1 MTEIP
6 KFKINQIQIHEIP
19 IWKFNNP
26 VVNYINK
33 VEIHEIPIWKTDVP
47 ILNNISKP
55 IVDIPGCVRV
65 HRNNLTSL
73 IDSDNDEYGTYTEC
87 GNFSIPSF
95 EPLQYN
101 PNEFVYTQSETPQNQ
116 EQEFVQPTVEPPK
129 YEPKKK
135 KDDPLFVAC
144 PGKKDQRVGDYRN
157 EFKLERVIGHER
169 SEDGTECITLYES
182 TKFIE
187 QYIPN
192 PPQLV
197 STAVIA
203 TVAASTPLLLNII
216 KPLVKNLFKKLTKKK
231 KDVE

>member
-1 MTEIP
+1 MPTIDIP
-6 KFKINQIQIHEIP
+6 RFD
-19 IWKFNNP
+19 
-26 VVNYINK
+26 INK
-33 VEIHEIPIWKTDVP
+33 VEIHEIPVWKTD
-47 ILNNISKP
+47 IQTLNNISKP

-73 IDSDNDEYGTYTEC
+73 IDNDKDEYGTYTEC

-116 EQEFVQPTVEPPK
+116 EQEFVQPTIEPPK

-135 KDDPLFVAC
+135 KDDSLFVEC
-144 PGKKDQRVGDYRN
+144 PGPNDQRVGQYAS
-157 EFKLERVIGHER
+157 EFKLERVVGHKR
-169 SEDGTECITLYES
+169 SEDGSKCITLYEDV
-182 TKFIE
+182 KFIE

-192 PPQLV
+192 PPQLI

-203 TVAASTPLLLNII
+203 TVAASTPLLLNIV
-216 KPLVKNLFKKLTKKK
+216 KPLVKNLIKKLTKKK

>member
-1 MTEIP
+1 MPSIDIP
-6 KFKINQIQIHEIP
+6 RFD
-19 IWKFNNP
+19 
-26 VVNYINK
+26 INK
-33 VEIHEIPIWKTDVP
+33 VEIHEIPVWKTD
-47 ILNNISKP
+47 IQTLNNISKP

-73 IDSDNDEYGTYTEC
+73 IDSDKDEYGTYTEC

-101 PNEFVYTQSETPQNQ
+101 PNEFVYTQSETPTNQ
-116 EQEFVQPTVEPPK
+116 EQEFVQPTVEPPR

-135 KDDPLFVAC
+135 KDDPFFVAC

-203 TVAASTPLLLNII
+203 TVAASTPLLLNIV
-216 KPLVKNLFKKLTKKK
+216 KPLIKNLIKKLTKKK
-231 KDVE
+231 NDVK

>member
-1 MTEIP
+1 MHTID
-6 KFKINQIQIHEIP
+6 ISRIS
-19 IWKFNNP
+19 
-26 VVNYINK
+26 INK
-33 VEIHEIPIWKTDVP
+33 VQIHKIPVWKTE
-47 ILNNISKP
+47 IQRLNNISKP

-73 IDSDNDEYGTYTEC
+73 IDSDKDEYGTYTEC

-101 PNEFVYTQSETPQNQ
+101 PNEFVYTESETPQNQ
-116 EQEFVQPTVEPPK
+116 EQEFVEPTSKDIK
-129 YEPKKK
+129 YEPKDD

-169 SEDGTECITLYES
+169 SEDGSECITLYEDV
-182 TKFIE
+182 KFIE

-192 PPQLV
+192 PPQLI

-203 TVAASTPLLLNII
+203 TVAASTPLLLNIV
-216 KPLVKNLFKKLTKKK
+216 KPLVKNVIKKLTKKK
-231 KDVE
+231 NNKK

>member
-1 MTEIP
+1 MEIP
-6 KFKINQIQIHEIP
+6 RFD
-19 IWKFNNP
+19 
-26 VVNYINK
+26 INK
-33 VEIHEIPIWKTDVP
+33 VEIHEIPVWNTD
-47 ILNNISKP
+47 IQTLNNISKP
-55 IVDIPGCVRV
+55 IVDIPGCVTV

-73 IDSDNDEYGTYTEC
+73 IDSDKDEYGTYTEC

-116 EQEFVQPTVEPPK
+116 EQEFVQPTVESPK

-169 SEDGTECITLYES
+169 SEDGSECITLYEDV
-182 TKFIE
+182 KFIE

-192 PPQLV
+192 PPQLI
-197 STAVIA
+197 STAAIA
-203 TVAASTPLLLNII
+203 TVAASTPLLLNIV
-216 KPLVKNLFKKLTKKK
+216 KPLVKNLIKKLTKKK

>member
-1 MTEIP
+1 MPTIEIP
-6 KFKINQIQIHEIP
+6 KID
-19 IWKFNNP
+19 
-26 VVNYINK
+26 INK
-33 VEIHEIPIWKTDVP
+33 IKIHEIPIWKTD
-47 ILNNISKP
+47 IQKLNNISKP

-73 IDSDNDEYGTYTEC
+73 IDSDKDEYGTYTEC

-101 PNEFVYTQSETPQNQ
+101 PNEFVYTQSETPANQ
-116 EQEFVQPTVEPPK
+116 EQEFVEPTTKDIK
-129 YEPKKK
+129 YEPKKN
-135 KDDPLFVAC
+135 KDDPIFVEC

-169 SEDGTECITLYES
+169 SEDGSECITLYENV
-182 TKFIE
+182 KFIE

-203 TVAASTPLLLNII
+203 TVAASTPLLLNIV
-216 KPLVKNLFKKLTKKK
+216 KPLVKNIIKKLTKKK
-231 KDVE
+231 KKTSS

>member
-1 MTEIP
+1 MSKIPQININEI
-6 KFKINQIQIHEIP
+6 
-19 IWKFNNP
+19 
-26 VVNYINK
+26 
-33 VEIHEIPIWKTDVP
+33 EIHKIPIWKTD
-47 ILNNISKP
+47 IQTLNNISKP

-73 IDSDNDEYGTYTEC
+73 IDSDKDEYGTYTEC

-101 PNEFVYTQSETPQNQ
+101 PNEFVYTQSETPKNQ

-135 KDDPLFVAC
+135 EDEPLFVPC
-144 PGKKDQRVGDYRN
+144 PGPNDQRVGQYAS

-169 SEDGTECITLYES
+169 SEDGSKCITLYEDV
-182 TKFIE
+182 KFIE

-197 STAVIA
+197 STAAIA
-203 TVAASTPLLLNII
+203 TVAATTPLLLNIV

-231 KDVE
+231 NKVE

>member
-1 MTEIP
+1 MPSIDIP
-6 KFKINQIQIHEIP
+6 RFD
-19 IWKFNNP
+19 
-26 VVNYINK
+26 INK
-33 VEIHEIPIWKTDVP
+33 VEIHEIPVWKTD
-47 ILNNISKP
+47 IQTLNNISKP

-73 IDSDNDEYGTYTEC
+73 IDSDKDEYGTYTEC

-95 EPLQYN
+95 EPLEYN
-101 PNEFVYTQSETPQNQ
+101 PNEFKYTQAETANKT
-116 EQEFVQPTVEPPK
+116 EEFVPPTVEPPK

-135 KDDPLFVAC
+135 EEKPLYDEC
-144 PGKKDQRVGDYRN
+144 PGPHDQRVGQYAS
-157 EFKLERVIGHER
+157 EFKLERVIGHKR
-169 SEDGTECITLYES
+169 SEDGSKCITLYEDV
-182 TKFIE
+182 KFIE

-203 TVAASTPLLLNII
+203 TVAASTPLLLNIV
-216 KPLVKNLFKKLTKKK
+216 KPLVKNLIKKLTKKK

>member
-1 MTEIP
+1 MTY
-6 KFKINQIQIHEIP
+6 QII
-19 IWKFNNP
+19 K
-26 VVNYINK
+26 INK
-33 VEIHEIPIWKTDVP
+33 VEIHEIPVWKTD
-47 ILNNISKP
+47 IQTLNNISKP

-73 IDSDNDEYGTYTEC
+73 IDSEKDEYGTYTEC

-135 KDDPLFVAC
+135 KDEVLFVEC
-144 PGKKDQRVGDYRN
+144 PGPKDQRVGQYAS
-157 EFKLERVIGHER
+157 EFKLERVIGHKR
-169 SEDGTECITLYES
+169 SEDGSECITLYEDV
-182 TKFIE
+182 KFIE

-192 PPQLV
+192 PPQLI

-203 TVAASTPLLLNII
+203 TVAASTPLLLNIV
-216 KPLVKNLFKKLTKKK
+216 KPLIKNLIKN
-231 KDVE
+231 

>member
-1 MTEIP
+1 MPTIDISNIS
-6 KFKINQIQIHEIP
+6 INEVKIHEIP
-19 IWKFNNP
+19 
-26 VVNYINK
+26 V
-33 VEIHEIPIWKTDVP
+33 WKTD
-47 ILNNISKP
+47 IQTLNNISKP

-73 IDSDNDEYGTYTEC
+73 IDSDKDEYGTYTEC

-116 EQEFVQPTVEPPK
+116 EQEFVQPTIEPPK
-129 YEPKKK
+129 YEPKKN
-135 KDDPLFVAC
+135 KDEVLFVAC

-203 TVAASTPLLLNII
+203 TVAASTPLLLNIV
-216 KPLVKNLFKKLTKKK
+216 KPLVKNIIKKLTKKK
-231 KDVE
+231 DKVK

>member
-1 MTEIP
+1 MPTIDIP
-6 KFKINQIQIHEIP
+6 NIN
-19 IWKFNNP
+19 
-26 VVNYINK
+26 INK
-33 VEIHEIPIWKTDVP
+33 VEIHEIPVWKTD
-47 ILNNISKP
+47 IQTLNNISKP

-73 IDSDNDEYGTYTEC
+73 IDSDKDEYGTYTEC

-129 YEPKKK
+129 YEPKKS
-135 KDDPLFVAC
+135 KDDVLFVAC

-203 TVAASTPLLLNII
+203 TVAASTPLLLNIV

>member
-1 MTEIP
+1 MPTIEIP
-6 KFKINQIQIHEIP
+6 RFD
-19 IWKFNNP
+19 
-26 VVNYINK
+26 INK
-33 VEIHEIPIWKTDVP
+33 VEIHKIPIWKTEVP

-73 IDSDNDEYGTYTEC
+73 IDSDKDEYGTYTEC

-116 EQEFVQPTVEPPK
+116 EQEFVQPTVEQPK

-135 KDDPLFVAC
+135 KYDPLFVAC
-144 PGKKDQRVGDYRN
+144 PGPNDQRVGQYAS
-157 EFKLERVIGHER
+157 EFKLERVIGHKR
-169 SEDGTECITLYES
+169 SEDGSKCITLYEDV
-182 TKFIE
+182 KFIE

-192 PPQLV
+192 PPQLI

-203 TVAASTPLLLNII
+203 TVAASTPLLLNIV
-216 KPLVKNLFKKLTKKK
+216 KPLVKNLIKKLTKKK
-231 KDVE
+231 KDVK

>member
-1 MTEIP
+1 MPTIDIP
-6 KFKINQIQIHEIP
+6 RFD
-19 IWKFNNP
+19 
-26 VVNYINK
+26 INK
-33 VEIHEIPIWKTDVP
+33 VEIHEIPVWKTNVP
-47 ILNNISKP
+47 ILSNISKP

-73 IDSDNDEYGTYTEC
+73 IDSDKDEYGTYTEC

-95 EPLQYN
+95 KPLQYN
-101 PNEFVYTQSETPQNQ
+101 HNEFVYTQSETPQNQ
-116 EQEFVQPTVEPPK
+116 EQEFVQPTVEPPR

-135 KDDPLFVAC
+135 KDDPLFVEC

-157 EFKLERVIGHER
+157 EFKLERVIGHKR

-192 PPQLV
+192 PPQRV

-203 TVAASTPLLLNII
+203 TVAASTPLLLNIV
-216 KPLVKNLFKKLTKKK
+216 KPLVKNLIKKLTKKK
-231 KDVE
+231 KDV

>member
-1 MTEIP
+1 MPTIDIP
-6 KFKINQIQIHEIP
+6 RIN
-19 IWKFNNP
+19 
-26 VVNYINK
+26 INK
-33 VEIHEIPIWKTDVP
+33 VEVHEIPLWKTD
-47 ILNNISKP
+47 IQTLNNISKP

-73 IDSDNDEYGTYTEC
+73 IDSDKDEYGTYTEC

-101 PNEFVYTQSETPQNQ
+101 PNEFVYTESETPTNQ

-203 TVAASTPLLLNII
+203 TVAASTPLLLNIV
-216 KPLVKNLFKKLTKKK
+216 KPLIKNLIKKLTKKK
-231 KDVE
+231 DKVK

>member
-1 MTEIP
+1 MPTIDIP
-6 KFKINQIQIHEIP
+6 NIK
-19 IWKFNNP
+19 
-26 VVNYINK
+26 INK
-33 VEIHEIPIWKTDVP
+33 VEIHEIPVWKTD
-47 ILNNISKP
+47 IQTLNNISKP

-73 IDSDNDEYGTYTEC
+73 IDSDKDEYGTYTEC

-203 TVAASTPLLLNII
+203 TVAATTPLLLNVV
-216 KPLVKNLFKKLTKKK
+216 KPLVKNLIKKLTKKK
-231 KDVE
+231 DKTNQS

>member
-1 MTEIP
+1 MPTIDIP
-6 KFKINQIQIHEIP
+6 NIKINKI
-19 IWKFNNP
+19 
-26 VVNYINK
+26 
-33 VEIHEIPIWKTDVP
+33 EIHEIPIWKTNVP
-47 ILNNISKP
+47 VINNISKP

-73 IDSDNDEYGTYTEC
+73 IDSDKDEYGTYTEC

-203 TVAASTPLLLNII
+203 TVAASTPLLLNVI

-231 KDVE
+231 DKVE

>member
-1 MTEIP
+1 MPTIEIP
-6 KFKINQIQIHEIP
+6 RFDIRKI
-19 IWKFNNP
+19 
-26 VVNYINK
+26 
-33 VEIHEIPIWKTDVP
+33 EIHKIPVWKTD
-47 ILNNISKP
+47 IQTLNNISKP

-73 IDSDNDEYGTYTEC
+73 IDNDKDEYGTYTEC

-116 EQEFVQPTVEPPK
+116 EQEFVQPTVEPPR

-135 KDDPLFVAC
+135 KDDPLFIAC

-157 EFKLERVIGHER
+157 EFKLERVIGHKR

-197 STAVIA
+197 SAAAIA
-203 TVAASTPLLLNII
+203 TVAASTPLLLNIV
-216 KPLVKNLFKKLTKKK
+216 KPLVKNIIKKLTKKK
-231 KDVE
+231 K

>member
-1 MTEIP
+1 MPTIDIP
-6 KFKINQIQIHEIP
+6 RFKINKI
-19 IWKFNNP
+19 
-26 VVNYINK
+26 
-33 VEIHEIPIWKTDVP
+33 EIHKIPLWETD
-47 ILNNISKP
+47 IQTLNNISKP

-73 IDSDNDEYGTYTEC
+73 IDSDKDEYGTYTEC

-135 KDDPLFVAC
+135 KDDPFFIAC

-203 TVAASTPLLLNII
+203 TVAASTPLLLNIV
-216 KPLVKNLFKKLTKKK
+216 KPLVKNIIKKLTKKK
-231 KDVE
+231 KDVK

>member
-1 MTEIP
+1 MPTIEIP
-6 KFKINQIQIHEIP
+6 QID
-19 IWKFNNP
+19 
-26 VVNYINK
+26 INK
-33 VEIHEIPIWKTDVP
+33 IEINKIPIWKTNAP
-47 ILNNISKP
+47 IQINISKP

-73 IDSDNDEYGTYTEC
+73 IDSDKDEYGTYTEC

-95 EPLQYN
+95 EPLEYN

-116 EQEFVQPTVEPPK
+116 EQEFVEPTTKNIK
-129 YEPKKK
+129 YEPKKD
-135 KDDPLFVAC
+135 KDDPLFVEC

-169 SEDGTECITLYES
+169 SEDGSKCITLYENV
-182 TKFIE
+182 KFIE

-197 STAVIA
+197 STAAIA
-203 TVAASTPLLLNII
+203 TVAATTPLLLNIV
-216 KPLVKNLFKKLTKKK
+216 KPLVKNIIKKLTKKK

>member
-1 MTEIP
+1 MSEIP
-6 KFKINQIQIHEIP
+6 RFQINEI
-19 IWKFNNP
+19 
-26 VVNYINK
+26 
-33 VEIHEIPIWKTDVP
+33 EIHEIPIWKTD
-47 ILNNISKP
+47 IQTLNNISKP
-55 IVDIPGCVRV
+55 IVDIPGCVKV

-73 IDSDNDEYGTYTEC
+73 IDSDKDEYGTYTEC

-135 KDDPLFVAC
+135 KDDPLFVEC
-144 PGKKDQRVGDYRN
+144 PGPNDQRVGQYAS
-157 EFKLERVIGHER
+157 EFKLERVSGHLR
-169 SEDGTECITLYES
+169 SEDGSECITLYEDV
-182 TKFIE
+182 KFIE

-192 PPQLV
+192 PPQLI

-203 TVAASTPLLLNII
+203 TVAATTPLLLNIV
-216 KPLVKNLFKKLTKKK
+216 KPLIKNIIKKLSKK
-231 KDVE
+231 KDTSS

>member
-1 MTEIP
+1 MPTIDIP
-6 KFKINQIQIHEIP
+6 NIK
-19 IWKFNNP
+19 
-26 VVNYINK
+26 INK
-33 VEIHEIPIWKTDVP
+33 VEIHEIPVWKTD
-47 ILNNISKP
+47 IQTLNNISKP

-65 HRNNLTSL
+65 HRNNLTTL
-73 IDSDNDEYGTYTEC
+73 IDSDKDEYGTYTEC

-135 KDDPLFVAC
+135 KDDPLFIAC

-169 SEDGTECITLYES
+169 SEDGSECITLYEDV
-182 TKFIE
+182 KFIE

-197 STAVIA
+197 SAAAIA
-203 TVAASTPLLLNII
+203 TVAATTPLLLNLV
-216 KPLVKNLFKKLTKKK
+216 KPLVKNLIKKLTKKK
-231 KDVE
+231 KDVK

>member
-1 MTEIP
+1 MPTIDIP
-6 KFKINQIQIHEIP
+6 RFD
-19 IWKFNNP
+19 
-26 VVNYINK
+26 INK
-33 VEIHEIPIWKTDVP
+33 VEIHEIPIWKTNVP

-73 IDSDNDEYGTYTEC
+73 IDSDKDEYGTYTDC

-197 STAVIA
+197 STALIA
-203 TVAASTPLLLNII
+203 SVAATTPLLLNLV
-216 KPLVKNLFKKLTKKK
+216 KPLIRQGFKRLSKPK
-231 KDVE
+231 KDKVE

>member
-1 MTEIP
+1 MPTIDIP
-6 KFKINQIQIHEIP
+6 RIN
-19 IWKFNNP
+19 
-26 VVNYINK
+26 INEF
-33 VEIHEIPIWKTDVP
+33 EIHEIPVWKTD
-47 ILNNISKP
+47 IQTLNNISKP

-73 IDSDNDEYGTYTEC
+73 IDSDKDEYGTYTEC

-101 PNEFVYTQSETPQNQ
+101 PNEFVYTQSETPQSQ

-129 YEPKKK
+129 YEPKKT
-135 KDDPLFVAC
+135 KDDPLFVEC

-169 SEDGTECITLYES
+169 SEDGSECITLYES

-203 TVAASTPLLLNII
+203 TVAASTPLLLNIV
-216 KPLVKNLFKKLTKKK
+216 KPLVKNLIKKLTKKK
-231 KDVE
+231 DKVK

>member
-1 MTEIP
+1 MEIP
-6 KFKINQIQIHEIP
+6 KIN
-19 IWKFNNP
+19 
-26 VVNYINK
+26 INK
-33 VEIHEIPIWKTDVP
+33 VEIHKIPVWKTNAAIINKV
-47 ILNNISKP
+47 NKP
-55 IVDIPGCVRV
+55 IVDIPACVRV

-73 IDSDNDEYGTYTEC
+73 IDSNKDEYGTYTEC

-116 EQEFVQPTVEPPK
+116 EQDFVQPTIEPPK

-135 KDDPLFVAC
+135 KEELLFISC
-144 PGKKDQRVGDYRN
+144 PSSKDQRVGDYRN

-169 SEDGTECITLYES
+169 SEDGSKCITLYEDV
-182 TKFIE
+182 KFIE

-192 PPQLV
+192 PPQLI

-203 TVAASTPLLLNII
+203 TVAASTPLLLNIV
-216 KPLVKNLFKKLTKKK
+216 KPLVKNIIKKITKKK
-231 KDVE
+231 KDIE